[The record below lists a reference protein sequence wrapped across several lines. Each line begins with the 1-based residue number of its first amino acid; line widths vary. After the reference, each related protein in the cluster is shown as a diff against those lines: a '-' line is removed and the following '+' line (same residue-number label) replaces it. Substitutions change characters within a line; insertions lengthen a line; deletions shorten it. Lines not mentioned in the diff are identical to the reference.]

1 MYECLEYVGGEDLC
15 NGDESLFSKEQS
27 GHTAELEQEED
38 EEDIEKIC
46 KGKSGIQKCLKCEE
60 YVPLE
65 CLKTNHYFCCEAYAR
80 KAISDFCDKYYHPFQ
95 IKSTQRDNPEK
106 GILAKVLYKCTHVD
120 RSKQRGKADV
130 RCVQYHN
137 FTGCTAQILVRKQR
151 CGRLA
156 VRTCQ
161 LDHVTSTGI
170 IAHATGGKIYAK
182 YPKVKQQVEESVK
195 EDIIK
200 LGNVNA
206 PTREIAEHV
215 SKSSGQMFTTT
226 DIRNRINKYN
236 SEIHGDENDI
246 NDFFNDIIKDGGNV
260 AAKYDENKRVRV
272 LLVQT
277 QTQFRRSLK
286 PGQTFFYRHDY
297 DYAYDS

>member
-1 MYECLEYVGGEDLC
+1 M
-15 NGDESLFSKEQS
+15 
-27 GHTAELEQEED
+27 
-38 EEDIEKIC
+38 
-46 KGKSGIQKCLKCEE
+46 
-60 YVPLE
+60 
-65 CLKTNHYFCCEAYAR
+65 
-80 KAISDFCDKYYHPFQ
+80 
-95 IKSTQRDNPEK
+95 
-106 GILAKVLYKCTHVD
+106 
-120 RSKQRGKADV
+120 

-137 FTGCTAQILVRKQR
+137 YTGCTAQISVRKQR
-151 CGRLA
+151 CGRWA

-161 LDHVTSTGI
+161 LEHVTSTGI

-200 LGNVNA
+200 LGKVNA

-277 QTQFRRSLK
+277 LKLLVTSSSPLRQRRM
-286 PGQTFFYRHDY
+286 
-297 DYAYDS
+297 